1 MRKLALFLTLICS
14 LTLIVRAD
22 EPFRRHRFDA
32 LRVLTPD
39 SGAILF
45 VGNSITDMHPWC
57 EAFYGMTANVQI
69 CNRGI
74 SGALS
79 DEIRDNIGPFVAC
92 KPSKVFLMV
101 GTNDLGSG
109 RTPQQVA
116 LNVAAILDTIRLR
129 SPETQIFIQS
139 ILPSTVGCRTLE
151 AEQEANLLL
160 RHIADTAQ
168 TVYIDLWDSLFGIC
182 QGDTALSLDGL
193 HLTAQ
198 GYQHWCRIVAHHLGS
213 EGCRYPES
221 CAAIQQQLLSDIA
234 LWGSNAMRATYSM
247 LPFDENDILFFG
259 DEMVKG
265 GEWQEL
271 LHNPHIL
278 NRGTGWGYDGTAP
291 SIAVTADMARTT
303 FKHGSTPHSILL
315 YTGTGDVNSSAPL
328 DSVFAHYDTLVDTLL
343 SHLDGHTLYLVSL
356 MPTTAPD
363 SRILLFNDHLQKLA
377 RHKRGIQ
384 YVDIHTP
391 LALDSVANPA
401 FFEGNYLM
409 GSGYLRVADILAPYL
424 NPPHNLDYRLI
435 RAIQPQN
442 PFEDLAQLRLNRH
455 WRSVSRT
462 LLLSTAPTIGYSVGM
477 LATND
482 DPQLRRLYTSN
493 TLECAAS
500 LVSTGIVSI
509 ALKYIVRRPRPYDKY
524 AGDIVG
530 LQRLPDPSFPSGH
543 TSFCFAAATSLTL
556 CCPRWYVALPA
567 FLWAG
572 AVGYSRMY
580 LGVHFPSDVL
590 AGALI
595 GTGCALISHAIR
607 QRICDKSLGYYPLP
621 KGVVIPVVFNL

>member
-57 EAFYGMTANVQI
+57 EAFYGMTAHVQI

-198 GYQHWCRIVAHHLGS
+198 GYQHWCRIVAHHLGA
-213 EGCRYPES
+213 EGCRYSES

-303 FKHGSTPHSILL
+303 FKHGSTPHNILL
-315 YTGTGDVNSSAPL
+315 YTGTGDVNSSTPL

>member
-1 MRKLALFLTLICS
+1 MRKLALFITLICS
-14 LTLIVRAD
+14 LTLIVKAD

-57 EAFYGMTANVQI
+57 EAFYGTSDKVQI
-69 CNRGI
+69 CNRGV

-92 KPSKVFLMV
+92 KPGKVFLMV

-109 RTPQQVA
+109 RSPQQVA
-116 LNVAAILDTIRLR
+116 LNIAAILDTIRLR

-139 ILPSTVGCRTLE
+139 ILPSSVGCRTLE
-151 AEQEANLLL
+151 DEEEANLLL
-160 RHIADTAQ
+160 RHIADSAHA
-168 TVYIDLWDSLFGIC
+168 VYIDLWDSLFGIC
-182 QGDTALSLDGL
+182 QGDTTLSLDGL
-193 HLTAQ
+193 HLTAK
-198 GYQHWCRIVAHHLGS
+198 GYQHWCRMVAHHLGA
-213 EGCRYPES
+213 EDCRYPES
-221 CAAIQQQLLSDIA
+221 CASIQQQLLSDIS

-247 LPFDENDILFFG
+247 LPFDDNDILFFG

-291 SIAVTADMARTT
+291 SIAVTTDMVRTT
-303 FKHGSTPHSILL
+303 FKHGSSPHSVLL
-315 YTGTGDVNSSAPL
+315 YTGTGDINGPDPL
-328 DSVFAHYDTLVDTLL
+328 DSVFVHYDALVDTIL
-343 SHLDGHTLYLVSL
+343 SHLDGHTLFLVSL
-356 MPTTAPD
+356 MPTTAPN

-377 RHKRGIQ
+377 HHKRNIQ
-384 YVDIHTP
+384 YVDIYTP
-391 LALDSVANPA
+391 LVLDSVADTA
-401 FFEGNYLM
+401 YFEGNYLM
-409 GSGYLRVADILAPYL
+409 GSGYLRVADILAPYII
-424 NPPHNLDYRLI
+424 PPHNLDYRII
-435 RAIQPQN
+435 RAIQPQD
-442 PFEDLAQLRLNRH
+442 PFKDPTQLRLNNF
-455 WRSVSRT
+455 WRGISRT
-462 LLLSTAPTIGYSVGM
+462 LLLSTAPTIGYTIGN

-482 DPQLRRLYTSN
+482 DPQLHQLYHDN
-493 TLECAAS
+493 ALECAAS

-509 ALKYIVRRPRPYDKY
+509 ALKYIVQRPRPYDKY

-530 LQRLPDPSFPSGH
+530 LQHLSDPSFPSGH
-543 TSFCFAAATSLTL
+543 TSLCFAAATSLTL

-567 FLWAG
+567 YLWAG

-595 GTGCALISHAIR
+595 GTGCAILSHLIR

-621 KGVVIPVVFNL
+621 NAVILPITFTL